1 MKTLVTK
8 WLLVTIW
15 MLAFAGCGDG
25 VALVGN
31 DESSEPTEASFNPVT
46 SVNQSEV
53 ERQSIGNCWLYA
65 GASWVESLNKA
76 ATGVELDTSQSYVT
90 YWHWFDQITRGG
102 GKEIRTGG
110 SYATVVDLYLRYG
123 LMTQAEFLP
132 EEATAE
138 MSARQSQA
146 LAAINESLKSGA
158 LSTSA
163 ARSNRA
169 TVRAELDRV
178 WRLRPD
184 AVGLLNAVFG
194 ANVSK
199 TLDRGYTTQAPPTF
213 AGLRVLRAA
222 DIAVRVN
229 ARGSSTFENKTLADA
244 IGSGWSR
251 SGPFAWT
258 QTYYPSGAKARRTF
272 QKRIQRALHD
282 HQPVIV
288 SWFVDFNALAR
299 DGSFSLEEIARNGG
313 PGKQGGHMVV
323 MHDYEVDNVPG
334 FGTLPA
340 GVDET
345 RPDALQAALSDAA
358 TVKFFRVKNSW
369 GKYRPDRWDDTPLP
383 GYHDLYRTYL
393 DGPIKQCDTDGA
405 NCSNTT
411 PLWDVV
417 LPAGY

>member
-1 MKTLVTK
+1 MRDLITK
-8 WLLVTIW
+8 WLLTMW
-15 MLAFAGCGDG
+15 LLAFAACGEG
-25 VALVGN
+25 VALLGT
-31 DESSEPTEASFNPVT
+31 DDSADLTEASYGPVT
-46 SVNQSEV
+46 SVDQSEV

-76 ATGVELDTSQSYVT
+76 ATGVELNTSQSYIT
-90 YWHWFDQITRGG
+90 YWHWFDQITRGTA
-102 GKEIRTGG
+102 EIRTGG

-123 LMTQAEFLP
+123 LMTQAQFLP

-146 LAAINESLKSGA
+146 LAAINTSLKSGA

-194 ANVSK
+194 NNVSK
-199 TLDRGYTTQAPPTF
+199 TLDRAYVTQAPPTF
-213 AGLRVLRAA
+213 STLRVLRPV

-229 ARGSSTFENKTLADA
+229 AKGSSTFETKTLADA

-251 SGPFAWT
+251 TGPYAWT
-258 QTYYPSGAKARRTF
+258 QVYYPTSAKARRTF
-272 QKRIQRALHD
+272 QKRIQRALND

-299 DGSFSLEEIARNGG
+299 DGSFSLEEIARKGG
-313 PGKQGGHMVV
+313 PGSQGGHMVV

-334 FGTLPA
+334 YGTLPA
-340 GVDET
+340 GIEET
-345 RPDALQAALSDAA
+345 RPAALEAALSDAA
-358 TVKFFRVKNSW
+358 VVKFFRVKNSW
-369 GKYRPDRWDDTPLP
+369 GKYRPDRWDDAPLP

-393 DGPIKQCDTDGA
+393 DGPVKKCDAQGG
-405 NCSNTT
+405 NCASHV